1 MNSKVSITVIL
12 KIAVT
17 LMLPNVGM
25 TQSSVEPV
33 EISRQG
39 DLERYQFQLEEF
51 ASQFGPMDNSL
62 LEPLSGMLSILV
74 EKGEFEQVAEIQNRQ
89 ISIMRANF
97 GFENPDLIPLLRSMI
112 QVQQVLGDWESIS
125 AHLEHIRFLISAHYG
140 PHSEELLLA
149 MDNQAEWLLARFYL
163 GEVRKQSDNFLH
175 ARSLYRDMQQLAKDV
190 YGEDSPDLY
199 TWHYKRAY
207 NLALMVQLLNTKD
220 SFAYEFLNDLVRLD
234 GTFRLQQGSR
244 PASTRGNSL
253 GVWNI
258 RSRDF
263 VLGEGYLRQAQG
275 FINEIRE
282 IAEGYG
288 DKEAQAISHIYRGD
302 YNVLMGRNS
311 GRRQYNEAQ
320 ERLLEAGI
328 SSADIDEFFKKPMPL
343 PIPQFYQ
350 RFDDLLAYQRSIT
363 AAIDNV
369 PEGVLYLGIFN
380 AWHEN
385 APAVLKPISPD
396 PLLQIGMP
404 QYLVD
409 LRFTIS
415 SRGSVSSVDIIRSVP
430 DDKRIAR
437 EGLRAVREIK
447 FRPAIESGKAVRT
460 KDLQMRYIFAQRLQE

>member
-1 MNSKVSITVIL
+1 
-12 KIAVT
+12 
-17 LMLPNVGM
+17 MLPNIGL

-89 ISIMRANF
+89 ISIMRANL
-97 GFENPDLIPLLRSMI
+97 GFENPDLIPLLRGMI

-328 SSADIDEFFKKPMPL
+328 SSADIDEFFKKPM
-343 PIPQFYQ
+343 
-350 RFDDLLAYQRSIT
+350 
-363 AAIDNV
+363 
-369 PEGVLYLGIFN
+369 
-380 AWHEN
+380 H
-385 APAVLKPISPD
+385 
-396 PLLQIGMP
+396 
-404 QYLVD
+404 
-409 LRFTIS
+409 
-415 SRGSVSSVDIIRSVP
+415 
-430 DDKRIAR
+430 
-437 EGLRAVREIK
+437 
-447 FRPAIESGKAVRT
+447 
-460 KDLQMRYIFAQRLQE
+460 